1 MQEPVGR
8 AEGPNE
14 HITLLADG
22 DDDTPPLPP
31 DKADPHQSLPDKP
44 TIQKEQHALRT
55 YRSYM
60 QMITALSELACAN
73 NGCPGSYDWLN
84 GHQFFGRE
92 YIQFTWSYN
101 YRAASLDL
109 NRDANVLLNDP
120 ESVATDQN
128 KAWNVS
134 FWYWKANVH
143 NAPGVQDG
151 QFGSSTKAING
162 NLECSAPGNPA
173 ALARYAIYQ
182 RLFTIFGIGGSPN
195 PAGCA

>member
-60 QMITALSELACAN
+60 QMIT
-73 NGCPGSYDWLN
+73 GYKYKD
-84 GHQFFGRE
+84 
-92 YIQFTWSYN
+92 IQHSTTI
-101 YRAASLDL
+101 LQ
-109 NRDANVLLNDP
+109 RD
-120 ESVATDQN
+120 
-128 KAWNVS
+128 
-134 FWYWKANVH
+134 
-143 NAPGVQDG
+143 
-151 QFGSSTKAING
+151 
-162 NLECSAPGNPA
+162 
-173 ALARYAIYQ
+173 
-182 RLFTIFGIGGSPN
+182 
-195 PAGCA
+195 